1 MRALQYLNR
10 YLKKYRLLLLLGL
23 LFTVSSR
30 VFAVI
35 APSLVGDSITEIEQ
49 FIQSGATDL
58 TSIKKVLLTNIALI
72 TGAALIS
79 VGFTFAMRQT
89 IINVS
94 RHIEFD
100 LKNTIYDHYQKLS
113 LRFYKQNRTGDL
125 MNRISEDVSK
135 VRMYVGPAL
144 MYSINTFTLFIIV
157 IGYMISVAPKLTLY
171 TLLPLP
177 ILSFMI
183 YRLSK
188 AIHERSTLVQEMLSQ
203 LSTFTQ
209 ESFSGI
215 NVIKSYAIEPD
226 RMSEMRRVSA
236 ESHSKN
242 MSLVQVQA
250 WFFPMMILLIGISN
264 ILVIFIGGT
273 QYING
278 QIELGILAEFIIY
291 VNMLTWP
298 VATVGWVTS
307 IVQQAEASQKRINE
321 FLGQEPEIQDSNTT
335 YKNLDSVAIAFKNVH
350 FTYDDTGI
358 HALNDVS
365 FELAEGK
372 TLAVIG
378 PTGSGKTTLLQLLS
392 KTYLPN
398 SGEVMLGGNPL
409 NAYTQLDIRNA
420 MSVVPQQ
427 PFLFSD
433 SIAYNIRFGKQEAT
447 QEEVELAAKQA
458 AVHEN
463 IIDFKAKYDT
473 IVGERGIT
481 LSGGQK
487 QRVSIARALIK
498 KSKLLL
504 LDDCLSAVD
513 TKTEETILSL
523 LKAKKD
529 TTTVI
534 VCHRVSSAKN
544 ADFILTLKNGKVEQ
558 FGSHK
563 SLVNKEGYYKE
574 LYTQQQLKEKSEEI
588 LYHG

>member
-1 MRALQYLNR
+1 MRALQYVNR
-10 YLKKYRLLLLLGL
+10 YLKKYRYLLLLGFF
-23 LFTVSSR
+23 FTVSSR
-30 VFAVI
+30 VFAVL

-49 FIQSGATDL
+49 FIQSGSSDL
-58 TSIKKVLLTNIALI
+58 SAIKKILVTNITLI
-72 TGAALIS
+72 IGAAFIS
-79 VGFTFAMRQT
+79 VAFTFSMRQT

-94 RHIEFD
+94 RHIEYD

-125 MNRISEDVSK
+125 MSRISEDVSR

-144 MYSINTFTLFIIV
+144 MYSINTVTLFIIV
-157 IGYMISVAPKLTLY
+157 ISYMVSVAPKLTLY

-177 ILSFMI
+177 ILSIMI

-188 AIHERSTLVQEMLSQ
+188 AIHERSTLVQQMLSQ
-203 LSTFTQ
+203 LSTFAQ

-215 NVIKSYAIEPD
+215 NVIKSYAIESN
-226 RMSEMRRVSA
+226 RITEMARIST
-236 ESHSKN
+236 ESRGKN

-264 ILVIFIGGT
+264 FLVIFIGGS

-278 QIELGILAEFIIY
+278 QIELGVLAEFIIY

-321 FLGQEPEIQDSNTT
+321 FLGQEPEIQDTSSANQ
-335 YKNLDSVAIAFKNVH
+335 KIDNVAVAFKDVH

-358 HALNDVS
+358 QALDGVS
-365 FELAEGK
+365 FDLAQGK
-372 TLAVIG
+372 TLAIMG

-392 KTYLPN
+392 KTYLPY
-398 SGEVMLGGNPL
+398 SGVVMLGGNPL
-409 NAYTQLDIRNA
+409 PQYAQEDIRNA
-420 MSVVPQQ
+420 MGVVPQQ
-427 PFLFSD
+427 AFLFSD
-433 SIAYNIRFGKQEAT
+433 TIANNIRFGKQDAT
-447 QEEVELAAKQA
+447 QEEIESAAKRA

-463 IIDFKAKYDT
+463 IMGFNAQYNT
-473 IVGERGIT
+473 MLGERGIT

-498 KSKLLL
+498 EPKLLL

-513 TKTEETILSL
+513 TETEEAILSS
-523 LKAKKD
+523 LKAINKN
-529 TTTVI
+529 TTTII

-544 ADFILTLKNGKVEQ
+544 ADYILILEAGKVAQ
-558 FGSHK
+558 FGTHASLLK
-563 SLVNKEGYYKE
+563 SEGYYKE
-574 LYTQQQLKEKSEEI
+574 LYAQQRLEKESKSTF
-588 LYHG
+588 

>member
-1 MRALQYLNR
+1 MRALQYVNR
-10 YLKKYRLLLLLGL
+10 YLKKYRYLLLLGFF
-23 LFTVSSR
+23 FTVSSR
-30 VFAVI
+30 VFAVL

-49 FIQSGATDL
+49 FIQSGSSDL
-58 TSIKKVLLTNIALI
+58 SAIKKILLINIALI
-72 TGAALIS
+72 IGAAFIS
-79 VGFTFAMRQT
+79 VAFTFSMRQT

-94 RHIEFD
+94 RHIEYD

-125 MNRISEDVSK
+125 MSRISEDVSR

-144 MYSINTFTLFIIV
+144 MYSINTVTLFIIV
-157 IGYMISVAPKLTLY
+157 ISYMVSVAPKLTLY

-177 ILSFMI
+177 ILSIMI

-188 AIHERSTLVQEMLSQ
+188 AIHERSTLVQQMLSQ
-203 LSTFTQ
+203 LSTFAQ

-215 NVIKSYAIEPD
+215 NVIKSYAIESN
-226 RMSEMRRVSA
+226 RITEMARIST
-236 ESHSKN
+236 ESRGKN

-264 ILVIFIGGT
+264 VLVIFIGGS

-278 QIELGILAEFIIY
+278 QIELGVLAEFIIY

-321 FLGQEPEIQDSNTT
+321 FLGQEPEIQDTSSANQ
-335 YKNLDSVAIAFKNVH
+335 KMDNVAVAFKDVH

-358 HALNDVS
+358 QALDGVS
-365 FELAEGK
+365 FELAQGK
-372 TLAVIG
+372 TLAIMG

-392 KTYLPN
+392 KTYLPY
-398 SGEVMLGGNPL
+398 SGVVMLGGNPL
-409 NAYTQLDIRNA
+409 PQYAQEDIRNA
-420 MSVVPQQ
+420 MGVVPQQ
-427 PFLFSD
+427 AFLFSD
-433 SIAYNIRFGKQEAT
+433 TIANNIRFGKQDAT
-447 QEEVELAAKQA
+447 QEEIESAAKRA

-463 IIDFKAKYDT
+463 IIGFNAQYNT
-473 IVGERGIT
+473 MLGERGIT

-498 KSKLLL
+498 EPKLLL

-513 TKTEETILSL
+513 TETEEAILSS
-523 LKAKKD
+523 LKTINKN
-529 TTTVI
+529 TTTII

-544 ADFILTLKNGKVEQ
+544 ADYILILEAGKVAQ
-558 FGSHK
+558 FGTHASLLK
-563 SLVNKEGYYKE
+563 SEGYYKE
-574 LYTQQQLKEKSEEI
+574 LYAQQRLEKESKSTF
-588 LYHG
+588 

>member
-1 MRALQYLNR
+1 MRALQYVNR
-10 YLKKYRLLLLLGL
+10 YLKKYRYLLLLGFF
-23 LFTVSSR
+23 FTVSSR
-30 VFAVI
+30 VFAVL

-49 FIQSGATDL
+49 FIQSGSSDL
-58 TSIKKVLLTNIALI
+58 SAIKKILVTNIALI
-72 TGAALIS
+72 IGAAFIS
-79 VGFTFAMRQT
+79 VAFTFSMRQT

-94 RHIEFD
+94 RHIEYD

-125 MNRISEDVSK
+125 MSRISEDVSR

-144 MYSINTFTLFIIV
+144 MYSINTVTLFIIV
-157 IGYMISVAPKLTLY
+157 ISYMVSVAPKLTLY

-177 ILSFMI
+177 ILSIMI

-188 AIHERSTLVQEMLSQ
+188 AIHERSTLVQQMLSQ
-203 LSTFTQ
+203 LSTFAQ

-215 NVIKSYAIEPD
+215 NVIKSYAIESN
-226 RMSEMRRVSA
+226 RITEMARIST
-236 ESHSKN
+236 ESRGKN

-264 ILVIFIGGT
+264 VLVIFIGGS

-321 FLGQEPEIQDSNTT
+321 FLGQEPEIQDTSSANQ
-335 YKNLDSVAIAFKNVH
+335 KIDNVAVAFKDVH

-358 HALNDVS
+358 QALDGVS
-365 FELAEGK
+365 FDLAQGK
-372 TLAVIG
+372 TLAIMG

-392 KTYLPN
+392 KTYLPY
-398 SGEVMLGGNPL
+398 SGVVMLGGNPL
-409 NAYTQLDIRNA
+409 PQYAQEDIRNA
-420 MSVVPQQ
+420 MGVVPQQ
-427 PFLFSD
+427 AFLFSD
-433 SIAYNIRFGKQEAT
+433 TIANNIRFGKQDAT
-447 QEEVELAAKQA
+447 QEEIESAAKRA

-463 IIDFKAKYDT
+463 IMGFNAQYNT
-473 IVGERGIT
+473 MLGERGIT

-498 KSKLLL
+498 EPKLLL

-513 TKTEETILSL
+513 TETEEAILSS
-523 LKAKKD
+523 LKTINKN
-529 TTTVI
+529 TTTII

-544 ADFILTLKNGKVEQ
+544 ADYILILEAGKVAQ
-558 FGSHK
+558 FGTHASLLK
-563 SLVNKEGYYKE
+563 SEGYYKE
-574 LYTQQQLKEKSEEI
+574 LYAQQRLEKESKSTF
-588 LYHG
+588 

>member
-1 MRALQYLNR
+1 MRALQYVNR
-10 YLKKYRLLLLLGL
+10 YLKKYRYLLLLGFF
-23 LFTVSSR
+23 FTVSSR
-30 VFAVI
+30 VFAVL

-49 FIQSGATDL
+49 FIQSGSSDL
-58 TSIKKVLLTNIALI
+58 SAIKKILVTNITLI
-72 TGAALIS
+72 IGAAFIS
-79 VGFTFAMRQT
+79 VAFTFSMRQT

-94 RHIEFD
+94 RHIEYD

-125 MNRISEDVSK
+125 MSRISEDVSR

-144 MYSINTFTLFIIV
+144 MYSINTVTLFIIV
-157 IGYMISVAPKLTLY
+157 ISYMVSVAPKLTLY

-177 ILSFMI
+177 ILSIMI

-188 AIHERSTLVQEMLSQ
+188 AIHERSTLVQQMLSQ
-203 LSTFTQ
+203 LSTFAQ

-215 NVIKSYAIEPD
+215 NVIKSYAIESN
-226 RMSEMRRVSA
+226 RITEMARIST
-236 ESHSKN
+236 ESRGKN

-264 ILVIFIGGT
+264 VLVIFIGGS
-273 QYING
+273 QYIAG
-278 QIELGILAEFIIY
+278 QIELGVLAEFIIY

-321 FLGQEPEIQDSNTT
+321 FLGQEPEIQDTSSANQ
-335 YKNLDSVAIAFKNVH
+335 KIDNVAVAFKDVH

-358 HALNDVS
+358 QALDGVS
-365 FELAEGK
+365 FDLAQGK
-372 TLAVIG
+372 TLAIMG

-392 KTYLPN
+392 KTYLPY
-398 SGEVMLGGNPL
+398 SGVVMLGGNPL
-409 NAYTQLDIRNA
+409 PQYAQEDIRNA
-420 MSVVPQQ
+420 MGVVPQQ
-427 PFLFSD
+427 AFLFSD
-433 SIAYNIRFGKQEAT
+433 TIANNIRFGKQDAT
-447 QEEVELAAKQA
+447 QEEIESAAKRA

-463 IIDFKAKYDT
+463 IMGFNAQYNT
-473 IVGERGIT
+473 MLGERGIT

-498 KSKLLL
+498 EPKLLL

-513 TKTEETILSL
+513 TETEEAILSS
-523 LKAKKD
+523 LKAINKN
-529 TTTVI
+529 TTTII

-544 ADFILTLKNGKVEQ
+544 ADYILILEAGKVAQ
-558 FGSHK
+558 FGTHASLLK
-563 SLVNKEGYYKE
+563 SEGYYKE
-574 LYTQQQLKEKSEEI
+574 LYAQQRLEKESKSTF
-588 LYHG
+588 

>member
-10 YLKKYRLLLLLGL
+10 YFNKYRLLLLLGL

-30 VFAVI
+30 VFAVL

-49 FIQSGATDL
+49 FIQNNSTDL
-58 TSIKKVLLTNIALI
+58 STIKNLLLTNIALI
-72 TGAALIS
+72 VGAALIS
-79 VGFTFAMRQT
+79 GGFTFAMRQT

-100 LKNTIYDHYQKLS
+100 LKNTIYQHYQKLS

-125 MNRISEDVSK
+125 MSRISEDVSR
-135 VRMYVGPAL
+135 VRMYVGPAV
-144 MYSINTFTLFIIV
+144 MYSINTATLFIIV
-157 IGYMISVAPKLTLY
+157 ISYMVSVAPKLTLY

-177 ILSFMI
+177 ILSFLI

-188 AIHERSTLVQEMLSQ
+188 AIHERSTLVQQMLSQ
-203 LSTFTQ
+203 LSTFAQ

-215 NVIKSYAIEPD
+215 NVIKSYAIEPN
-226 RMSEMRRVSA
+226 RMAKMEQISA
-236 ESHSKN
+236 DSKTKN

-278 QIELGILAEFIIY
+278 QIELGVLAEFIIY

-321 FLGQEPEIQDSNTT
+321 FLGQEPDIQDNSDRKQQLTDVDIT
-335 YKNLDSVAIAFKNVH
+335 FKNVK

-358 HALNDVS
+358 CALNDVS
-365 FELAEGK
+365 FSLEEGK
-372 TLAVIG
+372 TLAVMG

-392 KTYLPN
+392 KTYLPH
-398 SGEVMLGGNPL
+398 SGEVILGEKPL
-409 NAYTQLDIRNA
+409 SKYAQKDIREA
-420 MSVVPQQ
+420 MGVVPQQ

-433 SIAYNIRFGKQEAT
+433 TIANNIRFGKQNAT
-447 QEEVELAAKQA
+447 QEEIEKAAKQA

-463 IIDFKAKYDT
+463 IIDFKEGYST
-473 IVGERGIT
+473 MLGERGIT

-498 KSKLLL
+498 QPKLLL

-513 TKTEETILSL
+513 TETEEAILGA
-523 LKAKKD
+523 LKAHKK
-529 TTTVI
+529 TTTLI

-544 ADFILTLKNGKVEQ
+544 ADHILILKDGKVEQ
-558 FGSHK
+558 FGTHK
-563 SLVNKEGYYKE
+563 NLVKEDGYYKE
-574 LYTQQQLKEKSEEI
+574 LYAQQRLEEATV
-588 LYHG
+588 GTS

>member
-10 YLKKYRLLLLLGL
+10 YLKKYRPLLLLGL

-58 TSIKKVLLTNIALI
+58 TDIKKVLLTNIALI
-72 TGAALIS
+72 IGAALIS
-79 VGFTFAMRQT
+79 GGFTFAMRQS

-125 MNRISEDVSK
+125 MSRISEDVSR

-144 MYSINTFTLFIIV
+144 MYSVNTITLFVIV
-157 IGYMISVAPKLTLY
+157 ISYMVSVAPKLTLY

-177 ILSFMI
+177 ILSVMI
-183 YRLSK
+183 YKLSK
-188 AIHERSTLVQEMLSQ
+188 AIHERSTLVQQMLSQ
-203 LSTFTQ
+203 LSTFAQ

-215 NVIKSYAIEPD
+215 NVIKSYAIEPN
-226 RMSEMRRVSA
+226 RIAEMERISA
-236 ESHSKN
+236 ESRTKN

-264 ILVIFIGGT
+264 VLVIFIGGS
-273 QYING
+273 QYIAG
-278 QIELGILAEFIIY
+278 QIELGVLAEFIIY

-321 FLGQEPEIQDSNTT
+321 FLGQEPEIQDSTKTLN
-335 YKNLDSVAIAFKNVH
+335 SIAQMSIAFDNVH

-358 HALNDVS
+358 HALKGVS
-365 FELAEGK
+365 FALEEGK
-372 TLAVIG
+372 TIAVMG
-378 PTGSGKTTLLQLLS
+378 PTGAGKTTLLQLLS
-392 KTYLPN
+392 KTYLPH
-398 SGEVMLGGNPL
+398 SGEVLLGGKSINDYAQ
-409 NAYTQLDIRNA
+409 NDIREA
-420 MSVVPQQ
+420 MGVVPQQ

-433 SIAYNIRFGKQEAT
+433 TIANNIRFGKQDATEEEIEA
-447 QEEVELAAKQA
+447 AAKQA
-458 AVHEN
+458 AVHDN
-463 IIDFKAKYDT
+463 IIAFSEKYDT
-473 IVGERGIT
+473 MLGERGIT

-498 KSKLLL
+498 QPKLLL

-513 TKTEETILSL
+513 TETEEAILTS
-523 LKAKKD
+523 LKASNKN

-544 ADFILTLKNGKVEQ
+544 ADYVLILQDGEVAQFGTHASLLKND
-558 FGSHK
+558 
-563 SLVNKEGYYKE
+563 GYYKD
-574 LYTQQQLKEKSEEI
+574 LYAQQRLEEEAM
-588 LYHG
+588 

>member
-23 LFTVSSR
+23 LFTVLSR
-30 VFAVI
+30 VFAVL

-49 FIQSGATDL
+49 FIQSGTTD
-58 TSIKKVLLTNIALI
+58 IGAIRKILLTNIALI
-72 TGAALIS
+72 IGAALVS
-79 VGFTFAMRQT
+79 GGFTFVMRQT

-125 MNRISEDVSK
+125 MSRISEDVSR

-144 MYSINTFTLFIIV
+144 MYSINTLTLFVIV
-157 IGYMISVAPKLTLY
+157 ISYMFSVAPKLTLY

-177 ILSFMI
+177 VLSFMI

-188 AIHERSTLVQEMLSQ
+188 AIHERSTLVQQMLSQ
-203 LSTFTQ
+203 LSTFAQ

-215 NVIKSYAIEPD
+215 NVIKSYAIEPN
-226 RMSEMRRVSA
+226 RIAEMNRISE
-236 ESHSKN
+236 ESRNKN

-250 WFFPMMILLIGISN
+250 WFFPLMILLIGISN
-264 ILVIFIGGT
+264 VLVIFIGGS
-273 QYING
+273 QYISG
-278 QIELGILAEFIIY
+278 QIELGVLAEFIIY

-321 FLGQEPEIQDSNTT
+321 FLGQEPDIQDSVEAN
-335 YKNLDSVAIAFKNVH
+335 KKLESVDIAFRNVH

-358 HALNDVS
+358 HALHGVS
-365 FELAEGK
+365 FALEEGK
-372 TLAVIG
+372 TLAVMG

-398 SGEVMLGGNPL
+398 SGEITLGKNPL
-409 NAYTQLDIRNA
+409 QAYAQSDIRNA
-420 MSVVPQQ
+420 MGVVPQQ
-427 PFLFSD
+427 AFLFSD
-433 SIAYNIRFGKQEAT
+433 TIANNIRFGKQDAT
-447 QEEVELAAKQA
+447 QEEIENAAKQA

-463 IIDFKAKYDT
+463 IIEFNTKYDT
-473 IVGERGIT
+473 VLGERGIT

-498 KSKLLL
+498 QPKLLL

-513 TKTEETILSL
+513 TETEEAILSS
-523 LKAKKD
+523 LKTNNKN
-529 TTTVI
+529 TTTLI

-544 ADFILTLKNGKVEQ
+544 ADYILILKDGKVAQ
-558 FGSHK
+558 FGTHA
-563 SLVNKEGYYKE
+563 SLTKAEGYYKD
-574 LYTQQQLKEKSEEI
+574 LYAQQRLEEES
-588 LYHG
+588 L

>member
-1 MRALQYLNR
+1 MRALQYVNR
-10 YLKKYRLLLLLGL
+10 YLKKYRYLLLLGFF
-23 LFTVSSR
+23 FTVSSR
-30 VFAVI
+30 VFAVL

-49 FIQSGATDL
+49 FIQSGSSDL
-58 TSIKKVLLTNIALI
+58 SAIKKILVTNITLI
-72 TGAALIS
+72 IGAAFIS
-79 VGFTFAMRQT
+79 VAFTFSMRQT

-94 RHIEFD
+94 RHIEYD

-125 MNRISEDVSK
+125 MSRISEDVSR

-144 MYSINTFTLFIIV
+144 MYSINTVTLFIIV
-157 IGYMISVAPKLTLY
+157 ISYMVSVAPKLTLY

-177 ILSFMI
+177 ILSIMI
-183 YRLSK
+183 YKLSK
-188 AIHERSTLVQEMLSQ
+188 AIHERSTLVQQMLSQ
-203 LSTFTQ
+203 LSTFAQ

-215 NVIKSYAIEPD
+215 NVIKSYAIESN
-226 RMSEMRRVSA
+226 RITEMARISTESRV
-236 ESHSKN
+236 KN

-264 ILVIFIGGT
+264 ILVIFIGGS

-278 QIELGILAEFIIY
+278 QIELGVLAEFIIY

-321 FLGQEPEIQDSNTT
+321 FLGQEPEIQDTSSANQ
-335 YKNLDSVAIAFKNVH
+335 KIDNVAVAFKDVH

-358 HALNDVS
+358 QALDGVS
-365 FELAEGK
+365 FDLAQGK
-372 TLAVIG
+372 TLAIMG

-392 KTYLPN
+392 KTYLPY
-398 SGEVMLGGNPL
+398 SGVVMLGGNPL
-409 NAYTQLDIRNA
+409 PQYAQEDIRNA
-420 MSVVPQQ
+420 MGVVPQQ
-427 PFLFSD
+427 AFLFSET
-433 SIAYNIRFGKQEAT
+433 IANNIRFGKQDAT
-447 QEEVELAAKQA
+447 QEEIESAAKRA

-463 IIDFKAKYDT
+463 IMGFNAQYNT
-473 IVGERGIT
+473 MLGERGIT

-498 KSKLLL
+498 EPKLLL

-513 TKTEETILSL
+513 TETEEAILSS
-523 LKAKKD
+523 LKAINKN
-529 TTTVI
+529 TTTII

-544 ADFILTLKNGKVEQ
+544 ADYILILEAGKIAQ
-558 FGSHK
+558 FGTHASLLK
-563 SLVNKEGYYKE
+563 SEGYYKE
-574 LYTQQQLKEKSEEI
+574 LYAQQRLEKESKSTF
-588 LYHG
+588 

>member
-1 MRALQYLNR
+1 MRALQYVNR
-10 YLKKYRLLLLLGL
+10 YLKKYRYLLLLGFF
-23 LFTVSSR
+23 FTVSSR
-30 VFAVI
+30 VFAVL

-49 FIQSGATDL
+49 FIQSGSSDL
-58 TSIKKVLLTNIALI
+58 SAIKKILVTNIALI
-72 TGAALIS
+72 IGAAFIS
-79 VGFTFAMRQT
+79 VAFTFSMRQT

-94 RHIEFD
+94 RHIEYD

-125 MNRISEDVSK
+125 MSRISEDVSR

-144 MYSINTFTLFIIV
+144 MYSINTVTLFIIV
-157 IGYMISVAPKLTLY
+157 ISYMVSVAPKLTLY

-177 ILSFMI
+177 ILSIMI

-188 AIHERSTLVQEMLSQ
+188 AIHERSTLVQQMLSQ
-203 LSTFTQ
+203 LSTFAQ

-215 NVIKSYAIEPD
+215 NVIKSYAIESN
-226 RMSEMRRVSA
+226 RITEMARIST
-236 ESHSKN
+236 ESRGKN

-264 ILVIFIGGT
+264 VLVIFIGGS

-278 QIELGILAEFIIY
+278 QIELGVLAEFIIY

-321 FLGQEPEIQDSNTT
+321 FLGQEPEIQDTSSANQ
-335 YKNLDSVAIAFKNVH
+335 KIDNVAVAFKDVH

-358 HALNDVS
+358 QALDGVS
-365 FELAEGK
+365 FDLAQGK
-372 TLAVIG
+372 TLAIMG

-392 KTYLPN
+392 KTYLPY
-398 SGEVMLGGNPL
+398 SGVVMLGGNPL
-409 NAYTQLDIRNA
+409 PQYAQEDIRNA
-420 MSVVPQQ
+420 MGVVPQQ
-427 PFLFSD
+427 AFLFSET
-433 SIAYNIRFGKQEAT
+433 IANNIRFGKQDAT
-447 QEEVELAAKQA
+447 QEEIESAAKRA

-463 IIDFKAKYDT
+463 IMGFNAQYNT
-473 IVGERGIT
+473 MLGERGIT

-498 KSKLLL
+498 EPKLLL

-513 TKTEETILSL
+513 TETEEAILSS
-523 LKAKKD
+523 LKAINKN
-529 TTTVI
+529 TTTII

-544 ADFILTLKNGKVEQ
+544 ADYILILEAGKVAQ
-558 FGSHK
+558 FGTHASLLK
-563 SLVNKEGYYKE
+563 SEGYYKE
-574 LYTQQQLKEKSEEI
+574 LYAQQRLEKESKSTF
-588 LYHG
+588 

>member
-1 MRALQYLNR
+1 MRALQYVNR
-10 YLKKYRLLLLLGL
+10 YLKKYRYLLLLGFF
-23 LFTVSSR
+23 FTVSSR
-30 VFAVI
+30 VFAVL

-49 FIQSGATDL
+49 FIQSGSSDL
-58 TSIKKVLLTNIALI
+58 SAIKKILVTNIALI
-72 TGAALIS
+72 IGAAFIS
-79 VGFTFAMRQT
+79 VAFTFSMRQT

-94 RHIEFD
+94 RHIEYD

-125 MNRISEDVSK
+125 MSRISEDVSR

-144 MYSINTFTLFIIV
+144 MYSINTVTLFIIV
-157 IGYMISVAPKLTLY
+157 ISYMVSVAPKLTLY

-177 ILSFMI
+177 ILSIMI
-183 YRLSK
+183 YKLSK
-188 AIHERSTLVQEMLSQ
+188 AIHERSTLVQQMLSQ
-203 LSTFTQ
+203 LSTFAQ

-215 NVIKSYAIEPD
+215 NVIKSYAIESN
-226 RMSEMRRVSA
+226 RITEMARIST
-236 ESHSKN
+236 ESRGKN

-264 ILVIFIGGT
+264 VLVIFIGGS

-278 QIELGILAEFIIY
+278 QIELGVLAEFIIY

-321 FLGQEPEIQDSNTT
+321 FLGQEPEIQDTSSANQ
-335 YKNLDSVAIAFKNVH
+335 KIDNVAVAFKDVH

-358 HALNDVS
+358 QALDGVS
-365 FELAEGK
+365 FDLAQGK
-372 TLAVIG
+372 TLAIMG

-392 KTYLPN
+392 KTYLPY
-398 SGEVMLGGNPL
+398 SGVVMLGGNPL
-409 NAYTQLDIRNA
+409 PQYAQEDIRNA
-420 MSVVPQQ
+420 MGVVPQQ
-427 PFLFSD
+427 AFLFSET
-433 SIAYNIRFGKQEAT
+433 IANNIRFGKQDAT
-447 QEEVELAAKQA
+447 QEEIESAAKRA

-463 IIDFKAKYDT
+463 IMGFNAQYNT
-473 IVGERGIT
+473 MLGERGIT

-498 KSKLLL
+498 EPKLLL

-513 TKTEETILSL
+513 TETEEAILSS
-523 LKAKKD
+523 LKAINKN
-529 TTTVI
+529 TTTII

-544 ADFILTLKNGKVEQ
+544 ADYILILEAGKVAQ
-558 FGSHK
+558 FGTHASLLK
-563 SLVNKEGYYKE
+563 SEGYYKE
-574 LYTQQQLKEKSEEI
+574 LYAQQRLEKESKSTF
-588 LYHG
+588 